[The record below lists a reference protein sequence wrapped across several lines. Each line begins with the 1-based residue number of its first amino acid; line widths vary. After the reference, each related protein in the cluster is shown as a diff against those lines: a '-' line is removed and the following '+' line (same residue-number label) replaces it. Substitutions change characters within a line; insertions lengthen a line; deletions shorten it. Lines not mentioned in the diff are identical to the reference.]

1 MNNSSKSTSTYSSSS
16 ENSKSD
22 SESSYSS
29 SANGSANNQE
39 SSSGSANNQQSSS
52 GSANNQ
58 QSSSGSSTGSANNQE
73 SSSSSTGSTNNKQS
87 SSSSTGSANNQESSS
102 GSSSSSA
109 SGSANGSASGSA
121 NNKQSSGSA
130 NNQKGKL
137 LTSSKVNRNR
147 LANNE
152 DLFSSTPLPLN
163 SPIPES
169 EISLPKSV
177 NLNEENETFVKK
189 IRKTKSSNRVVP
201 KRTLKNFPKP
211 KRSTLIRKKSLY
223 FYVGKNN
230 INKLNKTITTR
241 IEKHMDEI
249 KKEIPEMIISFL
261 KNTDSNPTTIK
272 LLCKQ

>member
-1 MNNSSKSTSTYSSSS
+1 VYS
-16 ENSKSD
+16 
-22 SESSYSS
+22 
-29 SANGSANNQE
+29 
-39 SSSGSANNQQSSS
+39 
-52 GSANNQ
+52 
-58 QSSSGSSTGSANNQE
+58 
-73 SSSSSTGSTNNKQS
+73 
-87 SSSSTGSANNQESSS
+87 
-102 GSSSSSA
+102 
-109 SGSANGSASGSA
+109 
-121 NNKQSSGSA
+121 
-130 NNQKGKL
+130 
-137 LTSSKVNRNR
+137 
-147 LANNE
+147 
-152 DLFSSTPLPLN
+152 PLPLN

-201 KRTLKNFPKP
+201 KRTLKTFPKP

>member
-1 MNNSSKSTSTYSSSS
+1 MNNSSKSTSSSSF

-22 SESSYSS
+22 SSYSS
-29 SANGSANNQE
+29 SANGSANNQA
-39 SSSGSANNQQSSS
+39 SSS
-52 GSANNQ
+52 
-58 QSSSGSSTGSANNQE
+58 SSSGSSNNQESASANNQE
-73 SSSSSTGSTNNKQS
+73 SSSDSANGSSTGSS
-87 SSSSTGSANNQESSS
+87 SGSANNQESSS
-102 GSSSSSA
+102 GSTNNKQSST
-109 SGSANGSASGSA
+109 GSA
-121 NNKQSSGSA
+121 NNKQSSSGSA

-147 LANNE
+147 PANNE

-189 IRKTKSSNRVVP
+189 IRKSKSSNRVVP

-211 KRSTLIRKKSLY
+211 KRSNLIRKKSLY

>member
-29 SANGSANNQE
+29 SANGSANNQ
-39 SSSGSANNQQSSS
+39 
-52 GSANNQ
+52 
-58 QSSSGSSTGSANNQE
+58 QSSSGSSSGSANNQE
-73 SSSSSTGSTNNKQS
+73 SSSSSANGSS
-87 SSSSTGSANNQESSS
+87 NNQESSS
-102 GSSSSSA
+102 GSSSGSSNNQESSSANGSA

-249 KKEIPEMIISFL
+249 KKEIPEMIILFL